1 VTTSRTRRASTIAA
15 AALVSTLALAACG
28 SSDGDGDA
36 DPAASNA
43 SGITTIESGKLKACT
58 HLSYKPFEFKE
69 GSKVVGFD
77 VDLMDLVAK
86 ELGLEQ
92 EVVDIEFATITSG
105 AAFAAKKCDAGYGA
119 TTINDERKKAVL
131 FSDPYFDSTAALIV
145 KKDSGITDLAA
156 LKGKKLGVQ
165 TDTTGQEFA
174 EKEKGANGFTP
185 VVFDDLP
192 TQLAGVL
199 SGRVDGAIND
209 NGPLLD
215 YAKDNPTTE
224 VVKEFDTGE
233 QYGLMFK
240 KDDPNGTKMAEKA
253 NEVLKAAKSDG
264 RYNEIYKKW
273 FGVDAPK

>member
-1 VTTSRTRRASTIAA
+1 MSTSRPRRVGTFAA
-15 AALVSTLALAACG
+15 AALISVLGLAACG
-28 SSDGDGDA
+28 SDDGGDGDA
-36 DPAASNA
+36 AATNA
-43 SGITTIESGKLKACT
+43 SGVTLIESGKLKACT
-58 HLSYKPFEFKE
+58 HLSYKPFEHKE

-77 VDLMDLVAK
+77 VDLADLVAK
-86 ELGLEQ
+86 ELGVEQ

-105 AAFAAKKCDAGYGA
+105 AAFAAKKCDLGYGA

-145 KKDSGITDLAA
+145 KKDSGITDLAG

-174 EKEKGANGFTP
+174 EKEKDANGFTP
-185 VVFDDLP
+185 VVFEDLP
-192 TQLAGVL
+192 SQLAAVL

-215 YAKDNPTTE
+215 YAKDNPTST

-240 KDDPNGTKMAEKA
+240 KDDPNGQKLADVT
-253 NEVLKAAKSDG
+253 NEVLKAAKADG

>member
-1 VTTSRTRRASTIAA
+1 MSNSRTRRAGALAA
-15 AALVSTLALAACG
+15 TALISVLGLAACG

-36 DPAASNA
+36 AATNA
-43 SGITTIESGKLKACT
+43 SGVTTIEKGKLKACT
-58 HLSYKPFEFKE
+58 HLSYKPFEHKE

-77 VDLMDLVAK
+77 VDLTDLVAK

-105 AAFAAKKCDAGYGA
+105 AAFAAKKCDMGYGA

-145 KKDSGITDLAA
+145 KKDSGITDLAG

-174 EKEKGANGFTP
+174 EKEKDANGFTP

-215 YAKDNPTTE
+215 YAKDNPTTT

-240 KDDPNGTKMAEKA
+240 KDDPNGQKLAETA
-253 NEVLKAAKSDG
+253 NKVLAAAKTDG

>member
-1 VTTSRTRRASTIAA
+1 MRNT
-15 AALVSTLALAACG
+15 
-28 SSDGDGDA
+28 
-36 DPAASNA
+36 NA
-43 SGITTIESGKLKACT
+43 SGITTVTDGKLKACT
-58 HLSYKPFEFKE
+58 HLSYKPFEFKD
-69 GSKVVGFD
+69 GAKVVGFD
-77 VDLMDLVAK
+77 VDLMGLVAEK
-86 ELGLEQ
+86 LGLEQ

-105 AAFAAKKCDAGYGA
+105 AAFAAKKCDAGFGA

-131 FSDPYFDSTAALIV
+131 FSDPYFDSTAALLV
-145 KKDSGITDLAA
+145 KKDSGISDLAG

-174 EKEKGANGFTP
+174 EKEKATNGYTP

-199 SGRVDGAIND
+199 SGRVEGALND
-209 NGPLLD
+209 NGPLLVF
-215 YAKDNPTTE
+215 AKENPSTT

-240 KDDPNGTKMAEKA
+240 KDDPNGQKLADTA
-253 NEVLKAAKSDG
+253 NEVLKAAKADG
-264 RYNEIYKKW
+264 RFNEIYKKW

>member
-1 VTTSRTRRASTIAA
+1 MTTSRTRRASTIAA
-15 AALVSTLALAACG
+15 VALVSTLALAACG

-36 DPAASNA
+36 DAAATNS

-77 VDLMDLVAK
+77 VDLMDLLAK

-145 KKDSGITDLAA
+145 KKDSGITDLAG

-174 EKEKGANGFTP
+174 EKEKAANGFTP

-253 NEVLKAAKSDG
+253 NEILAAAKTDG
-264 RYNEIYKKW
+264 RYNTIYKKW

>member
-1 VTTSRTRRASTIAA
+1 VTTSRSRRASALAA
-15 AALVSTLALAACG
+15 AALMSTLALAACG
-28 SSDGDGDA
+28 SGDGDT
-36 DPAASNA
+36 PAATNS
-43 SGITTIESGKLKACT
+43 SGVSLITAGKLKACT
-58 HLSYKPFEFKE
+58 HLSYKPFEHKE

-77 VDLMDLVAK
+77 VDLADLVAK
-86 ELGLEQ
+86 ELGVEQ

-105 AAFAAKKCDAGYGA
+105 AAFAAKKCDMGYGA

-145 KKDSGITDLAA
+145 KKGSGITDLAG
-156 LKGKKLGVQ
+156 LKDKKLGVQ
-165 TDTTGQEFA
+165 TDTTGQEFG
-174 EKEKGANGFTP
+174 EKEKAANGFTP
-185 VVFDDLP
+185 VVFEDLP
-192 TQLAGVL
+192 SQLAAVL

-215 YAKDNPTTE
+215 YAKENPGAE

-240 KDDPNGTKMAEKA
+240 KDDPNGTKMVELTNKILKDAKA
-253 NEVLKAAKSDG
+253 DG
-264 RYNEIYKKW
+264 RYNTIYKKW

>member
-1 VTTSRTRRASTIAA
+1 VSTSRTRRASAFAA
-15 AALVSTLALAACG
+15 AALISTLALAACG
-28 SSDGDGDA
+28 SSDDGGDA
-36 DPAASNA
+36 AATNA

-69 GSKVVGFD
+69 GADVVGFD
-77 VDLMDLVAK
+77 VDLGNLVAK
-86 ELGLEQ
+86 KLGLTQ

-105 AAFAAKKCDAGYGA
+105 AAFAAKKCDMGFGA
-119 TTINDERKKAVL
+119 TTINEERSKAVL
-131 FSDPYFDSTAALIV
+131 FSDPYFDATAALIA
-145 KKDSGITDLAA
+145 KKDSGVTDLAS
-156 LKGKKLGVQ
+156 LKGKKIGVQ

-174 EKEKGANGFTP
+174 EKNKAENGYEV

-199 SGRVDGAIND
+199 SGRVDAAIND

-215 YAKDNPTTE
+215 YAKDNPTTS

-240 KDDPNGTKMAEKA
+240 INDPNGTKLAETA
-253 NEVLKAAKSDG
+253 NEVLKASQTDG
-264 RYNEIYKKW
+264 TYNEIYKKW
-273 FGVDAPK
+273 FGVDAPKK

>member
-1 VTTSRTRRASTIAA
+1 VTTSRSRRASALAA
-15 AALVSTLALAACG
+15 AALMSTLALAACG
-28 SSDGDGDA
+28 SGDGDT
-36 DPAASNA
+36 PAATNS
-43 SGITTIESGKLKACT
+43 SGVSLITAGKLKACT
-58 HLSYKPFEFKE
+58 HLSYKPFEHKE

-77 VDLMDLVAK
+77 VDLADLVAK
-86 ELGLEQ
+86 ELGVEQ

-105 AAFAAKKCDAGYGA
+105 AAFAAKKCDMGYGA

-145 KKDSGITDLAA
+145 KKGSGITDLAG

-165 TDTTGQEFA
+165 TDTTGQEFG
-174 EKEKGANGFTP
+174 EKEKAANGFTP
-185 VVFDDLP
+185 VVFEDLP
-192 TQLAGVL
+192 SQLAAVL

-215 YAKDNPTTE
+215 YAKENPGAE

-240 KDDPNGTKMAEKA
+240 KDDPNGTKMVELTNKILKDAKA
-253 NEVLKAAKSDG
+253 DG
-264 RYNEIYKKW
+264 RYNTIYKKW

>member
-1 VTTSRTRRASTIAA
+1 MTTSRTRRAS
-15 AALVSTLALAACG
+15 ALAVVALTSTLALAACG
-28 SSDGDGDA
+28 SGDDA
-36 DPAASNA
+36 APAATNSNGVA
-43 SGITTIESGKLKACT
+43 LITDGKLKACT

-86 ELGLEQ
+86 KLGVEQ

-105 AAFAAKKCDAGYGA
+105 AAFAAKKCDAGFGA
-119 TTINDERKKAVL
+119 TTINDKRKQAIS
-131 FSDPYFDSTAALIV
+131 FSDPYFDSTAALIT
-145 KKDSGITDLAA
+145 KKDSGVTDLAS
-156 LKGKKLGVQ
+156 LKGKKIGVQ

-174 EKEKGANGFTP
+174 EKEKAANGFTP

-192 TQLAGVL
+192 TQLAAVL
-199 SGRVDGAIND
+199 AGRVDAAIND

-215 YAKDNPTTE
+215 YVKDNPTTA

-240 KDDPNGTKMAEKA
+240 KDANGQKLTDLT
-253 NEVLKAAKSDG
+253 NEVLKAAVADG
-264 RYNEIYKKW
+264 TYNTIYKKW

>member
-1 VTTSRTRRASTIAA
+1 MTTSRTRRASTIAA
-15 AALVSTLALAACG
+15 VALVSTLALAACG
-28 SSDGDGDA
+28 SSDDGDS
-36 DPAASNA
+36 DAAATNS
-43 SGITTIESGKLKACT
+43 SGITTITKGKLKACT

-77 VDLMDLVAK
+77 VDLMDLLAK
-86 ELGLEQ
+86 DLGLEQ

-105 AAFAAKKCDAGYGA
+105 AAFAAKKCDAGFGA
-119 TTINDERKKAVL
+119 TTINDKRKESVL

-145 KKDSGITDLAA
+145 KKDSGITDLPD

-174 EKEKGANGFTP
+174 EKEKDANGFTP

-253 NEVLKAAKSDG
+253 NEIIKAAKEDG
-264 RYNEIYKKW
+264 RYNTIYKKW

>member
-1 VTTSRTRRASTIAA
+1 MTTSRTRRASTFAA
-15 AALVSTLALAACG
+15 VALVSTLALAACG

-69 GSKVVGFD
+69 GAKVVGFD

-174 EKEKGANGFTP
+174 EKEKDANGFTP

>member
-1 VTTSRTRRASTIAA
+1 VTTSRIRRASAFAA
-15 AALVSTLALAACG
+15 AALMSTLALAACG
-28 SSDGDGDA
+28 SGDGDT
-36 DPAASNA
+36 PAATNS
-43 SGITTIESGKLKACT
+43 SGVTTITEGKLKACT

-69 GSKVVGFD
+69 GSKV
-77 VDLMDLVAK
+77 DLMDLVAK
-86 ELGLEQ
+86 KLGLEQ

-119 TTINDERKKAVL
+119 TTINDKRKKSVL
-131 FSDPYFDSTAALIV
+131 FSDPYFDSTAAMIA
-145 KKDSGITDLAA
+145 KKDSGITDLAS

-174 EKEKGANGFTP
+174 EKEKAANGFTP

-192 TQLAGVL
+192 TQLAAVL
-199 SGRVDGAIND
+199 SGRVDAAIND

-215 YAKDNPTTE
+215 YAKDNPTTA

-240 KDDPNGTKMAEKA
+240 LNDDNGTKLAELT
-253 NEVLKAAKSDG
+253 NEVLKTAQADG
-264 RYNEIYKKW
+264 TYNTIYKKW

>member
-1 VTTSRTRRASTIAA
+1 MTTSYIRRASALAA
-15 AALVSTLALAACG
+15 AALMSTTALAACG
-28 SSDGDGDA
+28 SGDGDS
-36 DPAASNA
+36 PAATNS
-43 SGITTIESGKLKACT
+43 SGVTLITAGKLKACT
-58 HLSYKPFEFKE
+58 HLSYKPFEHKE

-77 VDLMDLVAK
+77 VDLADLVAK
-86 ELGLEQ
+86 ELGVEQ

-105 AAFAAKKCDAGYGA
+105 AAFAAKKCDMGYGA

-145 KKDSGITDLAA
+145 KKGSGITDLAG

-165 TDTTGQEFA
+165 TDTTGQEFGER
-174 EKEKGANGFTP
+174 EKDANGFTP
-185 VVFDDLP
+185 VVFEDLP
-192 TQLAGVL
+192 SQLAAVL

-215 YAKDNPTTE
+215 YAKENPGAE

-240 KDDPNGTKMAEKA
+240 NNDANGTKLAELTNKVLADAKA
-253 NEVLKAAKSDG
+253 DG
-264 RYNEIYKKW
+264 RYNTIYKKW

>member
-1 VTTSRTRRASTIAA
+1 MTTSRTRRAGALAA

-28 SSDGDGDA
+28 SSDDEA
-36 DPAASNA
+36 ATPAASND
-43 SGITTIESGKLKACT
+43 SGITTVTDGVLKACT
-58 HLSYKPFEFKE
+58 HLSYKPFEFKD
-69 GSKVVGFD
+69 GADVVGFD
-77 VDLMDLVAK
+77 VDLMGLVAEK
-86 ELGLEQ
+86 LGLKQ

-105 AAFAAKKCDAGYGA
+105 AAFAAKKCDAGFGA
-119 TTINDERKKAVL
+119 TTINDERSKAVL
-131 FSDPYFDSTAALIV
+131 FSDPYFDSTAALLV
-145 KKDSGITDLAA
+145 KKDSGITDLAG

-174 EKEKGANGFTP
+174 EKEKDANGYTP

-199 SGRVDGAIND
+199 SDRVQGALND

-215 YAKDNPTTE
+215 YAKDNPSTE

-240 KDDPNGTKMAEKA
+240 LDDPNGQKLADTA
-253 NEVLKAAKSDG
+253 NEVLKAAKEDG

>member
-1 VTTSRTRRASTIAA
+1 VTTSRIRRASALAA
-15 AALVSTLALAACG
+15 AALMSTTALAACG
-28 SSDGDGDA
+28 SGNGDS
-36 DPAASNA
+36 PAATNS
-43 SGITTIESGKLKACT
+43 SGVTTITQGKLKACT
-58 HLSYKPFEFKE
+58 HLSYKPFEFKD

-86 ELGLEQ
+86 KLGLEQ

-105 AAFAAKKCDAGYGA
+105 AAFAAKKCDAGFGA
-119 TTINDERKKAVL
+119 TTINDKRKKAVL
-131 FSDPYFDSTAALIV
+131 FSDPYFDSTAALIA
-145 KKDSGITDLAA
+145 KKDSGITDLAS

-165 TDTTGQEFA
+165 TDTTGQEFG
-174 EKEKGANGFTP
+174 EKEKAANGFTP

-192 TQLAGVL
+192 TQLAAVL
-199 SGRVDGAIND
+199 SGRVDAAIND

-215 YAKDNPTTE
+215 YVKDNPTTA

-240 KDDPNGTKMAEKA
+240 LNDANGTKLAELT
-253 NEVLKAAKSDG
+253 NEVLKTAHSDG
-264 RYNEIYKKW
+264 TYNAIYKKW

>member
-1 VTTSRTRRASTIAA
+1 MTTSRTRRASTFAA
-15 AALVSTLALAACG
+15 VALVSALALAACG

-145 KKDSGITDLAA
+145 KKDSGVTDLAS

-174 EKEKGANGFTP
+174 EKEKDANGFTP

-199 SGRVDGAIND
+199 AGRVDGAIND

-253 NEVLKAAKSDG
+253 NEVLKAAKADG

>member
-1 VTTSRTRRASTIAA
+1 MSTSRTRRASAFAA
-15 AALVSTLALAACG
+15 AALISTLALAACG
-28 SSDGDGDA
+28 SSDDGGDA
-36 DPAASNA
+36 AATNA

-77 VDLMDLVAK
+77 VDLMDLLAK
-86 ELGLEQ
+86 DLGLEQ

-105 AAFAAKKCDAGYGA
+105 AAFAAKKCDAGFGA
-119 TTINDERKKAVL
+119 TTINDKRKESVL

-145 KKDSGITDLAA
+145 KKDSGITDLPD

-174 EKEKGANGFTP
+174 EKEKDANGFTP

-199 SGRVDGAIND
+199 AGRVDGAIND

-224 VVKEFDTGE
+224 VVKEFATGE

-253 NEVLKAAKSDG
+253 NEILKAAKTDG
-264 RYNEIYKKW
+264 RYNTIYKKW

>member
-1 VTTSRTRRASTIAA
+1 M
-15 AALVSTLALAACG
+15 STLTLAACG
-28 SSDGDGDA
+28 SGDGDT
-36 DPAASNA
+36 PAATNS
-43 SGITTIESGKLKACT
+43 SGVTTITEGKLKACT

-86 ELGLEQ
+86 KLGLEQ

-105 AAFAAKKCDAGYGA
+105 AAFAAKKCDAGFGA
-119 TTINDERKKAVL
+119 TTINDKRKEAVL
-131 FSDPYFDSTAALIV
+131 FSDPYFDSTAALLA
-145 KKDSGITDLAA
+145 KKDSGVTDLSS

-174 EKEKGANGFTP
+174 EKEKAANGFTP

-192 TQLAGVL
+192 TQLAAVL
-199 SGRVDGAIND
+199 SGRVDAAIND

-215 YAKDNPTTE
+215 YAKDNPTTT

-240 KDDPNGTKMAEKA
+240 KDANGQKLTELT
-253 NEVLKAAKSDG
+253 NEVLKAAVADG
-264 RYNEIYKKW
+264 TYNTIYKKW

>member
-1 VTTSRTRRASTIAA
+1 MTTSRTRRASTIAA
-15 AALVSTLALAACG
+15 AALISTLALAACG
-28 SSDGDGDA
+28 SSDGDSDA
-36 DPAASNA
+36 DPAASSS

-69 GSKVVGFD
+69 GAKVVGFD
-77 VDLMDLVAK
+77 VDLMDLLAK
-86 ELGLEQ
+86 DLGLEQ

-105 AAFAAKKCDAGYGA
+105 AAFAAKKCDAGFGA

-145 KKDSGITDLAA
+145 KKDSGITDLMG

-165 TDTTGQEFA
+165 TDTTGQEFG
-174 EKEKGANGFTP
+174 EKEKDANGFTP

-199 SGRVDGAIND
+199 AGRVEGAIND

-253 NEVLKAAKSDG
+253 NEILKAAKEDG

>member
-1 VTTSRTRRASTIAA
+1 VTTSRTRRASVFAA

-28 SSDGDGDA
+28 SGDGDA
-36 DPAASNA
+36 EPAASNS
-43 SGITTIESGKLKACT
+43 SGITTITAGKLKACT

-69 GSKVVGFD
+69 GSEVVGFD
-77 VDLMDLVAK
+77 VDLMDLLAK
-86 ELGLEQ
+86 DLGLEQ

-105 AAFAAKKCDAGYGA
+105 AAFAAKKCDAAFGA

-145 KKDSGITDLAA
+145 KKDSGITDLAG

-174 EKEKGANGFTP
+174 DKEKDANGFTP

-199 SGRVDGAIND
+199 AGRVQGAIND

-253 NEVLKAAKSDG
+253 NEILKAAKADG

>member
-1 VTTSRTRRASTIAA
+1 MTTSRIRRTSALAA
-15 AALVSTLALAACG
+15 VALMSTLALGACG
-28 SSDGDGDA
+28 SGDGDT
-36 DPAASNA
+36 PAATNS
-43 SGITTIESGKLKACT
+43 SGVTTISEGKLKACT

-86 ELGLEQ
+86 KLGLEQ

-105 AAFAAKKCDAGYGA
+105 AAFAAKKCDAGFGA
-119 TTINDERKKAVL
+119 TTINDKRKKAVL
-131 FSDPYFDSTAALIV
+131 FSDPYFDSTAALIA
-145 KKDSGITDLAA
+145 KKDSGITDLAS
-156 LKGKKLGVQ
+156 LNGKKLGVQ

-174 EKEKGANGFTP
+174 EKEKAANGFTP

-192 TQLAGVL
+192 TQLAAVL
-199 SGRVDGAIND
+199 SGRVDAAIND

-215 YAKDNPTTE
+215 FAKDNPTTA

-240 KDDPNGTKMAEKA
+240 LNDNNGTKLAEVT
-253 NEVLKAAKSDG
+253 NEVLKTAQADG
-264 RYNEIYKKW
+264 TYNSIYKKW

>member
-1 VTTSRTRRASTIAA
+1 MTTSRTRRASTIAA
-15 AALVSTLALAACG
+15 AALISTLALAACG

-36 DPAASNA
+36 DPAASSS

-77 VDLMDLVAK
+77 VDLMDLLAK
-86 ELGLEQ
+86 DLGLEQ

-131 FSDPYFDSTAALIV
+131 FSDPYFDSTAALLV
-145 KKDSGITDLAA
+145 KKDSGITDLAS

-174 EKEKGANGFTP
+174 EKEKDANGFTP

-199 SGRVDGAIND
+199 AGRVDGAIND

-240 KDDPNGTKMAEKA
+240 KDDANGTKMAEKA
-253 NEVLKAAKSDG
+253 NEIIKAAKADG